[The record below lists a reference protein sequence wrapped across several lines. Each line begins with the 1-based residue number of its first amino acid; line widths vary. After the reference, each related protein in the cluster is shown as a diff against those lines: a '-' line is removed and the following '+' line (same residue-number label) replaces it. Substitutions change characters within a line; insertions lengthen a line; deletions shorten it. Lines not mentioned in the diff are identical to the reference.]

1 MNTALIFAGGVGRR
15 MNSGSVPK
23 QFLEYDGKPII
34 IHTVEHFEK
43 HPMIDSIVV
52 VMVDGW
58 IDTFR
63 EQLRQFG
70 ISKVTSVIP
79 GGATGQ
85 ESIRLGLY
93 EVERTAREANIPSDQ
108 VTVLVHDGVR
118 PLINEKLITDNINAV
133 KEFGNAVT
141 VVPSIETVIEIDDD
155 GDIFKVADR
164 SIYRLARAPQS
175 FILSDI
181 LEAHR
186 KSLEDGTDY
195 IIDSAM
201 LMRHYGAVL
210 HTVEGPIE
218 NIKITTPM
226 DYIVFKAMA
235 DAKKRGEI

>member
-1 MNTALIFAGGVGRR
+1 MNTALIFAGGVGKR
-15 MNSGSVPK
+15 MNSGSIPK
-23 QFLEYDGKPII
+23 QFLEYEDKPII

-43 HPMIDSIVV
+43 HPLIDNIVV
-52 VMVDGW
+52 VMIDSW
-58 IDTFR
+58 IDKFR

-70 ISKVTSVIP
+70 ITKVTSVIP
-79 GGATGQ
+79 GGRTGQ

-93 EVERTAREANIPSDQ
+93 EIERISGVPADE
-108 VTVLVHDGVR
+108 VTVLIHDGVR
-118 PLINEKLITDNINAV
+118 PLINEQLITDNIDSV
-133 KEFGNAVT
+133 RRFGNAIT

-235 DAKKRGEI
+235 EAKQKGEI

>member
-15 MNSGSVPK
+15 MNSGNVPK
-23 QFLEYDGKPII
+23 QFLELDGKPVI

-52 VMVDGW
+52 VMVEDW
-58 IDTFR
+58 IGRFNDMI
-63 EQLRQFG
+63 EEFG
-70 ISKVTSVIP
+70 ITKVISVVP
-79 GGATGQ
+79 GGSTGQ
-85 ESIRLGLY
+85 ESIRNGLF
-93 EVERTAREANIPSDQ
+93 EIERLSPVSPEE
-108 VTVLVHDGVR
+108 VTVLIHDGVR
-118 PLINEKLITDNINAV
+118 PLINEKVITDNINCV
-133 KEFGNAVT
+133 KEYGNAIT

-164 SIYRLARAPQS
+164 SCYRLARAPQS

-181 LEAHR
+181 LAAHR
-186 KSLEDGTDY
+186 RSLEDGTDY

-201 LMRHYGAVL
+201 LMRHYGAIL
-210 HTVEGPIE
+210 HTVEGPME

-235 DAKKRGEI
+235 KARENGEI

>member
-43 HPMIDSIVV
+43 HPMIDKIVV
-52 VMVDGW
+52 VMIDSW
-58 IDTFR
+58 IDTFKG
-63 EQLRQFG
+63 QLEQFG
-70 ISKVTSVIP
+70 ITKVASVIP
-79 GGATGQ
+79 GGSTGQ

-93 EVERTAREANIPSDQ
+93 ETERIAGVPAEDVI
-108 VTVLVHDGVR
+108 VLIHDGVR
-118 PLINEKLITDNINAV
+118 PLINEKVITDNINAV
-133 KEFGNAVT
+133 KEFGNAIT
-141 VVPSIETVIEIDDD
+141 IVPSIETVIEIDND

-186 KSLEDGTDY
+186 RSLEDGTDY

-201 LMRHYGAVL
+201 LMRHYGTIL

-226 DYIVFKAMA
+226 DYIIFKALA
-235 DAKKRGEI
+235 DARKKGEF

>member
-23 QFLEYDGKPII
+23 QFLELDGKPII
-34 IHTVEHFEK
+34 IHTIEHFDK

-52 VMVDGW
+52 VLVEDW
-58 IDTFR
+58 IEPFR
-63 EQLRQFG
+63 EMLTKFG
-70 ISKVTSVIP
+70 ITKVVSVVP
-79 GGATGQ
+79 GGKTGQ
-85 ESIRLGLY
+85 ESIRNGLY
-93 EVERTAREANIPSDQ
+93 EIEEISD
-108 VTVLVHDGVR
+108 VPASEVIVLIHDGVR
-118 PLINEKLITDNINAV
+118 PLINEKVITDNINAV
-133 KEFGNAVT
+133 KEFGNAIT
-141 VVPSIETVIEIDDD
+141 VVPAIETVIEIDND

-175 FILSDI
+175 FILADI
-181 LEAHR
+181 LNAHR
-186 KSLEDGTDY
+186 RSLKDGTDY

-201 LMRHYGAVL
+201 LMRHYGAIL

-235 DAKKRGEI
+235 EARKNGEI

>member
-15 MNSGSVPK
+15 MNSGNVPK
-23 QFLEYDGKPII
+23 QFLELDGKPVI

-52 VMVDGW
+52 VMVEDW
-58 IDTFR
+58 IGRFNDMI
-63 EQLRQFG
+63 EEFG
-70 ISKVTSVIP
+70 ITKVISVVP
-79 GGATGQ
+79 GGSTGQ
-85 ESIRLGLY
+85 ESIRNGLF
-93 EVERTAREANIPSDQ
+93 EIERLSPVSPEE
-108 VTVLVHDGVR
+108 VTVLIHDGVR
-118 PLINEKLITDNINAV
+118 PLINEKVITDNINCV
-133 KEFGNAVT
+133 KKYGNAIT

-164 SIYRLARAPQS
+164 SCYRLARAPQS

-181 LEAHR
+181 LAAHR
-186 KSLEDGTDY
+186 RSLEDGTDY

-201 LMRHYGAVL
+201 LMRHYGAIL
-210 HTVEGPIE
+210 HTVEGPME

-235 DAKKRGEI
+235 KARENGEI

>member
-23 QFLEYDGKPII
+23 QFLELDGKPII
-34 IHTVEHFEK
+34 IHTIEHFDK
-43 HPMIDSIVV
+43 HPMIDQIVV
-52 VMVDGW
+52 VLIEDW
-58 IDTFR
+58 IDRFR
-63 EQLRQFG
+63 VMLDKFG
-70 ISKVTSVIP
+70 ITKVVSVIP
-79 GGATGQ
+79 GGKTGQ
-85 ESIRLGLY
+85 ESIRNGLY
-93 EVERTAREANIPSDQ
+93 EIRRVSGVPASE
-108 VTVLVHDGVR
+108 VTVLIHDGVR
-118 PLINEKLITDNINAV
+118 PLINEKVITDNINAV

-141 VVPSIETVIEIDDD
+141 VVPAIETVIEIDND

-181 LEAHR
+181 LNAHR
-186 KSLEDGTDY
+186 RSLEDGTDY

-201 LMRHYGAVL
+201 LMRHYGTIL

-226 DYIVFKAMA
+226 DYIVFKAMYE
-235 DAKKRGEI
+235 AKKNGEI

>member
-15 MNSGSVPK
+15 MNSGNVPK
-23 QFLEYDGKPII
+23 QFLELDGKPVI

-52 VMVDGW
+52 VMVEDW
-58 IDTFR
+58 IGRFNDMI
-63 EQLRQFG
+63 EEFG
-70 ISKVTSVIP
+70 ITKVISVVP
-79 GGATGQ
+79 GGSTGQ
-85 ESIRLGLY
+85 ESIRNGLF
-93 EVERTAREANIPSDQ
+93 EIERLSPVSPEE
-108 VTVLVHDGVR
+108 VTVLIHDGVR
-118 PLINEKLITDNINAV
+118 PLINEQVITDNINCV
-133 KEFGNAVT
+133 KEYGNAIT

-164 SIYRLARAPQS
+164 SCYRLARAPQS

-181 LEAHR
+181 LAAHR
-186 KSLEDGTDY
+186 RSLEDGTDY

-201 LMRHYGAVL
+201 LMRHYGAIL
-210 HTVEGPIE
+210 HTVEGPME

-235 DAKKRGEI
+235 KARENGEI

>member
-15 MNSGSVPK
+15 MNSGNVPK
-23 QFLEYDGKPII
+23 QFLELDGKPVI

-52 VMVDGW
+52 VMVEDW
-58 IDTFR
+58 IGRFNDMLEEFDITKV
-63 EQLRQFG
+63 
-70 ISKVTSVIP
+70 ISVVP
-79 GGATGQ
+79 GGSTGQ
-85 ESIRLGLY
+85 ESIRNGLF
-93 EVERTAREANIPSDQ
+93 EIERLSPVSPEE
-108 VTVLVHDGVR
+108 VTVLIHDGVR
-118 PLINEKLITDNINAV
+118 PLINEKVITDNINCV
-133 KEFGNAVT
+133 KEYGNAIT

-164 SIYRLARAPQS
+164 SCYRLARAPQS

-181 LEAHR
+181 LAAHR
-186 KSLEDGTDY
+186 RSLEDGTDY

-201 LMRHYGAVL
+201 LMRHYGAIL
-210 HTVEGPIE
+210 HTVEGPME

-235 DAKKRGEI
+235 KARENGEI